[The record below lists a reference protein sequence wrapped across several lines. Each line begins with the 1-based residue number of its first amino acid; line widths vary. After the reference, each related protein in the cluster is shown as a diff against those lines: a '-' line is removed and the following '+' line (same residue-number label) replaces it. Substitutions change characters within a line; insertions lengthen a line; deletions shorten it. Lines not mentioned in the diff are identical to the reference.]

1 MSIFI
6 TGDTHAGFRRFRKK
20 IFPQQAGLT
29 KDDYVIICGDFGGV
43 WDGTPRERN
52 WLDWLEAKPFT
63 TLFVSG
69 NHENYDLLSALPVE
83 TWNGGKVQR
92 VRPSVVHLMRG
103 QVYEIG
109 GRRFFTMGGA
119 SSHDIGDGI
128 LDPADPQLKQKCRRL
143 DERGA
148 LYRIEH
154 LSWWK
159 EELPGEAEYREAR
172 ENLEKWGW
180 AVDFIIT
187 HCCPTSVQETLGVE
201 SCRPDALTD
210 FLEEAA
216 RNCRFRHWFFGHY
229 HGDRRVG
236 EKFTLL
242 YQKIAEL
249 KEGGAQISLP
259 GG

>member
-1 MSIFI
+1 MDEKMRSELV
-6 TGDTHAGFRRFRKK
+6 D
-20 IFPQQAGLT
+20 GLCNIL
-29 KDDYVIICGDFGGV
+29 KDDIRQIILYGSVARKEDTSESDIDIAVVIEGV
-43 WDGTPRERN
+43 LT
-52 WLDWLEAKPFT
+52 A
-63 TLFVSG
+63 
-69 NHENYDLLSALPVE
+69 ENRKRLLSLAADLDLRYE
-83 TWNGGKVQR
+83 R
-92 VRPSVVHLMRG
+92 VFS
-103 QVYEIG
+103 II
-109 GRRFFTMGGA
+109 
-119 SSHDIGDGI
+119 DIE
-128 LDPADPQLKQKCRRL
+128 Q
-143 DERGA
+143 
-148 LYRIEH
+148 
-154 LSWWK
+154 
-159 EELPGEAEYREAR
+159 